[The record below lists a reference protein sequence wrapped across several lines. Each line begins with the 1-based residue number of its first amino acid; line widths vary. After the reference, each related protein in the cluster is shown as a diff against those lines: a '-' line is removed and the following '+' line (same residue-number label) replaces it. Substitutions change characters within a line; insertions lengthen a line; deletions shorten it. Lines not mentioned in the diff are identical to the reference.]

1 LKEGNVMDI
10 IEFITYKGRKVLYLD
25 FTNLNAMQANK
36 YLEDSKSVIMQQ
48 PKETIFLLVNA
59 ADMQVSGNVIGILK
73 NYIIKVINDYL
84 TFCSRFVIASAIIP
98 PTKLNK
104 DFLNSIEKSRTG
116 RIAVFDD
123 VKKAK
128 KWFEDK

>member
-1 LKEGNVMDI
+1 LKEGIAMDI
-10 IEFITYKGRKVLYLD
+10 IEFITYKGKKVLYLD

-36 YLEDSKSVIMQQ
+36 YLENSKSVIMQQ
-48 PKETIFLLVNA
+48 PKGTIFLLVNA
-59 ADMQVSGNVIGILK
+59 ADMQVSGNVIGIVK

-84 TFCSRFVIASAIIP
+84 AFCSRFVTASAIIP

-104 DFLNSIEKSRTG
+104 DFLNSIEKSRTS

-128 KWFEDK
+128 EWFEDK